1 MISME
6 CQIEA
11 NPMPSYVWYE
21 MSGNISSGMAP
32 SGMAPSGMAPSG
44 MMPYYGQQNPYGQ
57 QYPLQPVP
65 NLPTAGLNVF
75 GTTRQIQRIYQ
86 NPGQH
91 AMLCQA
97 QSRGKTMKQEFIITV
112 NRKLLQFIT
121 GRKSK
126 LFSLYK
132 IVPNN
137 KNLSKHSIG
146 SKGSFSFIIPA
157 YDQKEYKN

>member
-21 MSGNISSGMAP
+21 MSANMSSGMAP
-32 SGMAPSGMAPSG
+32 SGMAPSGMLPSGMAPSG
-44 MMPYYGQQNPYGQ
+44 MLPYYGHQNPYGQ
-57 QYPLQPVP
+57 QYPLQPP
-65 NLPTAGLNVF
+65 SNLPTAGLNVF

-91 AMLCQA
+91 VMQCQA

-132 IVPNN
+132 IVLN
-137 KNLSKHSIG
+137 SKKICQSILLA
-146 SKGSFSFIIPA
+146 SKAPFL
-157 YDQKEYKN
+157 